1 VVNLTQCSGNVEPQ
15 KFRQFH
21 CRGQSRN
28 GINAGFGCRPQRA
41 NAQTSDDKAGER
53 AMMYFLG
60 RLFLVPLGFILAT
73 LVTIFVM
80 VTLGSER
87 ITHAIQGQNDVPLT
101 AAFEL
106 VGQAAI
112 LTSAMTIVPALA
124 LIIIGEVARIRSLI
138 YYVVGGGLAL
148 VALPAL
154 AQAGFGSQL
163 QMPSAAVWQVFATS
177 GFLGGFTYWLIAGRT
192 V

>member
-1 VVNLTQCSGNVEPQ
+1 
-15 KFRQFH
+15 
-21 CRGQSRN
+21 
-28 GINAGFGCRPQRA
+28 
-41 NAQTSDDKAGER
+41 
-53 AMMYFLG
+53 MMYFLG

-73 LVTIFVM
+73 LVSIFVM

-124 LIIIGEVARIRSLI
+124 LIIIGEVARIRSII

-148 VALPAL
+148 VAIPAL

>member
-1 VVNLTQCSGNVEPQ
+1 
-15 KFRQFH
+15 
-21 CRGQSRN
+21 
-28 GINAGFGCRPQRA
+28 
-41 NAQTSDDKAGER
+41 
-53 AMMYFLG
+53 MMYFLG
-60 RLFLVPLGFILAT
+60 RLILVPLGFILAT
-73 LVTIFVM
+73 LVTIFVL

-106 VGQAAI
+106 VGQAAV
-112 LTSAMTIVPALA
+112 LTSALTIVPALA
-124 LIIIGEVARIRSLI
+124 LIIIGEVARIRSII

-148 VALPAL
+148 GGS
-154 AQAGFGSQL
+154 GFPGRYGRSIL
-163 QMPSAAVWQVFATS
+163 ELAVWQVFATS

>member
-1 VVNLTQCSGNVEPQ
+1 
-15 KFRQFH
+15 
-21 CRGQSRN
+21 
-28 GINAGFGCRPQRA
+28 
-41 NAQTSDDKAGER
+41 
-53 AMMYFLG
+53 MMYFLG

-73 LVTIFVM
+73 VVTMFVL

-112 LTSAMTIVPALA
+112 LTSAVTIVPALA
-124 LIIIGEVARIRSLI
+124 LVIIGEVARIRSII

-148 VALPAL
+148 IAIPAL

>member
-1 VVNLTQCSGNVEPQ
+1 
-15 KFRQFH
+15 
-21 CRGQSRN
+21 
-28 GINAGFGCRPQRA
+28 
-41 NAQTSDDKAGER
+41 
-53 AMMYFLG
+53 MMYFLG
-60 RLFLVPLGFILAT
+60 RLILVPLGFILAT
-73 LVTIFVM
+73 LVTIFVL

-106 VGQAAI
+106 VGQAAV
-112 LTSAMTIVPALA
+112 LTSALTIVPALA
-124 LIIIGEVARIRSLI
+124 LIIIGEVARIRSII

-148 VALPAL
+148 VAIPAL
-154 AQAGFGSQL
+154 AQAGLGSQL